1 MNQFYC
7 DKEQEIIEALRCGT
21 FGAELQGHA
30 SCCAICSDIVA
41 VSEFL
46 QSELVAPL
54 VLPSPD
60 YVWWKGQLVSKQM
73 AVERATRSIALVE
86 KFSYLGMSAVAGWLV
101 IVLEHA
107 RPITGA
113 LSNYAVWSTGGLR
126 ESALF
131 MGVAAVSLTLLG
143 CLYFVRSEK

>member
-1 MNQFYC
+1 MNRFYC
-7 DKEQEIIEALRCGT
+7 EKEKETIEALRCGSL
-21 FGAELQGHA
+21 GIELERHA

-46 QSELVAPL
+46 QAALPAPL
-54 VLPSPD
+54 VLPNPD

-101 IVLEHA
+101 ILLEHA

-113 LSNYAVWSTGGLR
+113 LSNYELWSTGDLR

-131 MGVAAVSLTLLG
+131 MGCAAVSLTLLG

>member
-7 DKEQEIIEALRCGT
+7 EKEKEIIEALCCGT
-21 FGAELQGHA
+21 LGTELERHS

-46 QSELVAPL
+46 QSDLVAPL
-54 VLPSPD
+54 VLPNSD

-73 AVERATRSIALVE
+73 AVERATQSIALV
-86 KFSYLGMSAVAGWLV
+86 KKISYLGMGAVVGWLV
-101 IVLEHA
+101 MLLDHA
-107 RPITGA
+107 RPISAA
-113 LSNYAVWSTGGLR
+113 LSNYEIWSTGGLR

-131 MGVAAVSLTLLG
+131 MGLAAVFLTLLG
-143 CLYFVRSEK
+143 SLYFVRSEK

>member
-1 MNQFYC
+1 MNRFYC
-7 DKEQEIIEALRCGT
+7 EKEKETIEALRCGSL
-21 FGAELQGHA
+21 GIELERHA

-46 QSELVAPL
+46 RSALPAPL
-54 VLPSPD
+54 VLPNPD

-101 IVLEHA
+101 I
-107 RPITGA
+107 
-113 LSNYAVWSTGGLR
+113 
-126 ESALF
+126 
-131 MGVAAVSLTLLG
+131 LL
-143 CLYFVRSEK
+143 